1 MLTYSNLSQR
11 FFRFS
16 PRLFGLISKHFPPLS
31 QGSFE
36 PLLEDS
42 ESLLEAFLPQFED
55 LSAYFQDFRKPIL
68 KNFRVSSR
76 SVSALSRRPSL
87 LFPRLSKAYFQEL
100 PSRFPKRFCLSLKTF
115 PPTSKTFESLFSR
128 TSESHSE
135 ALRPLFH
142 PHLGLYPKAF
152 PSSTRRVAASFR
164 VFPAPSQR
172 LHKPLSKASQASFQK
187 LHKSLSKDSQ
197 PLSRGF
203 QAFFQRLL
211 ALFRASRSLFLAFSP
226 YSLRRRGRFCGSGSG
241 PRRSGRRRRVRSMLC
256 CNCHSFIL
264 ASWPESRMS
273 GTFQPL

>member
-36 PLLEDS
+36 PLLEDPK
-42 ESLLEAFLPQFED
+42 SLPEAFLPHFED
-55 LSAYFQDFRKPIL
+55 LSG
-68 KNFRVSSR
+68 
-76 SVSALSRRPSL
+76 
-87 LFPRLSKAYFQEL
+87 LFSRLSKAYFQEL
-100 PSRFPKRFCLSLKTF
+100 PSLLPKRFLLILKTF
-115 PPTSKTFESLFSR
+115 PPFSKTFKSLFSR
-128 TSESHSE
+128 TSESLLE
-135 ALRPLFH
+135 ALLPLFY
-142 PHLGLYPKAF
+142 PHLSLFPKAF
-152 PSSTRRVAASFR
+152 PSSNRRVAVSFR
-164 VFPAPSQR
+164 AFPATSQR
-172 LHKPLSKASQASFQK
+172 LHKPPFKGLTSPFLKNCNLF
-187 LHKSLSKDSQ
+187 
-197 PLSRGF
+197 PE
-203 QAFFQRLL
+203 AFRPFYQRLP
-211 ALFRASRSLFLAFSP
+211 AQFRASRSLFLTFSP